1 MASMESLKPKWQ
13 RLATGCLLAALGA
26 FAHTACSQGGA
37 AERNGE
43 ASNVTPILQTGGNEA
58 SVTKDMVILEVDKS
72 ALKAELRT
80 WPEDTGKSSLLM
92 TFRIAIGKEEGDK
105 QIEGD
110 NKTPEGI
117 YFSESLLDGSTL
129 PAKYGP
135 KAIPINF
142 PNPHDQMLKKT
153 GYGIWLHGVEA
164 DQRVEQ
170 AKVTEGCVAFYN
182 ADILTLAKWVKPHQV
197 PIVIAKDTNR
207 VNQEADLKSVRER
220 TLAWLDAW
228 RNRDVD
234 AYGDF
239 YGNDFR
245 FGNMSLSAYR
255 THKARIFKSY
265 QNMTLK
271 SDSLRILAHP
281 KYAMA
286 IMNQDFSGDKRYKS
300 SGRKILYWTKGSDGQ
315 WRIAREV
322 FENRRIELLTFTAAE
337 IAKLSENSPSAKYEK
352 STQTAAPNL

>member
-1 MASMESLKPKWQ
+1 MTAV
-13 RLATGCLLAALGA
+13 GA
-26 FAHTACSQGGA
+26 FAHVGCTESGA
-37 AERNGE
+37 AEQSEPVKTAAKPALN
-43 ASNVTPILQTGGNEA
+43 AA

-80 WPEDTGKSSLLM
+80 WPEDADKSSLLM

-117 YFSESLLDGSTL
+117 YFSESLIDGSTL

-142 PNPHDQMLKKT
+142 PNPHDQMLRKT

-182 ADILTLAKWVKPHQV
+182 ADILTLARWVKPYQV
-197 PIVIAKDTNR
+197 PIVIAKDTNK
-207 VNQEADLKSVRER
+207 VNQAADLQAVRER
-220 TLAWLDAW
+220 TQAWLAAW
-228 RNRDVD
+228 ENRDVE
-234 AYGDF
+234 AYGSF
-239 YGNDFR
+239 YGDDFR
-245 FGNMSLSAYR
+245 FNRMNAESYR
-255 THKARIFKSY
+255 AHKARIFKSY
-265 QNMTLK
+265 KNMTIK
-271 SDSLRILAHP
+271 SDGMRILTHP

-286 IMNQDFSGDKRYKS
+286 IMNQDFNGDGRYTS
-300 SGRKILYWTKGSDGQ
+300 SGRKVLYWTKGQDGE

-322 FENRRIELLTFTAAE
+322 FEKRRIELLSFTAAE

-352 STQTAAPNL
+352 SSQTAAPNL